1 MDSHFQGRSCG
12 RSPAQARLPRSTRR
26 AVSLAAAL
34 LMGLSTG
41 GTAYAQA
48 AQPAEWVKGRLVL
61 QTRAGLPDTELAAIL
76 KPHGGKSSRI
86 GKTDL
91 FVVDLPAGMSEQA
104 VLSQLEHNPHLKF
117 AELDA
122 IVKPA
127 FAPNDPY
134 FGSEWHLAT
143 IGAPLAWDRSQGTGV
158 VIAVL
163 DTGVDASHPDLA
175 ARIVPGW
182 NVYDNNSNTA
192 DVTGHG
198 TAVAGTAAAS
208 MNNGAGVAGVAGA
221 ARIMPMRICD
231 LSGNATGSNI
241 ARAITY
247 AADHGARVANISFG
261 GVPGNSTVQ
270 TAAQYM
276 KSKGGL
282 VVVAAGNNGINEN
295 ITPSTTMISVS
306 AVEKTDVKTT
316 WSSYGSFVTLAA
328 PGNTIWTTT
337 RGGGYGQ
344 WWGTSFASPVVAGTV
359 ALLMA
364 ARPDLPNTAIESLLT
379 STAVDLGTAGR
390 DIYYGYG
397 RVNAAAAVSAAV
409 AGSGTSTTSDTQA
422 PAVAITAPTGGASVS
437 GVVPVNIS
445 ASDNVGVTRVELR
458 VNGGTVATD
467 TSSPFAFSWDS
478 RTIANGSASLTAYAF
493 DAAGNSKASSAVA
506 VGVSNSAGSD
516 TSAPTVQIIGLAN
529 GARVSGTVAINVSAS
544 DNAGA
549 AGITQTLYVDGGL
562 RATGT
567 GASLSYSWNTT
578 PIPPGNHTIKAVGR
592 DAAGNQTATT
602 IWVTR

>member
-1 MDSHFQGRSCG
+1 MGSTFTGRNNGRSSG
-12 RSPAQARLPRSTRR
+12 KTRLFSTRH
-26 AVSLAAAL
+26 AVCLAAT
-34 LMGLSTG
+34 LMMGISTWD
-41 GTAYAQA
+41 TAQA
-48 AQPAEWVKGRLVL
+48 AQPSEWVKGRLVV
-61 QTRAGLPDTELAAIL
+61 QTRAGLPDTELAEIL
-76 KPHGGKSSRI
+76 KPHGGKSRRI

-91 FVVDLPAGMSEQA
+91 FIIDLPPGMSEQA

-127 FAPNDPY
+127 FVPNDPY
-134 FGSEWHLAT
+134 LGSEWHLT
-143 IGAPLAWDRSQGTGV
+143 KIGAATAWDRSQGTGV

-163 DTGVDASHPDLA
+163 DTGVDATHPDLA

-192 DVTGHG
+192 DVIGHG

-208 MNNGAGVAGVAGA
+208 MNNSTGVAGVAGA

-231 LSGNATGSNI
+231 LSGNATGSAI
-241 ARAITY
+241 AQALTY

-306 AVEKTDVKTT
+306 AVESTDVKAT
-316 WSSYGSFVTLAA
+316 WSSYGNFVTVAA

-344 WWGTSFASPVVAGTV
+344 WWGTSFASPVAAGTV
-359 ALLMA
+359 ALMMA
-364 ARPDLPNTAIESLLT
+364 ARPDLPNTTIESLLE

-397 RVNAAAAVSAAV
+397 RVNAAAAVNAAV
-409 AGSGTSTTSDTQA
+409 AATTTASDTQA
-422 PAVAITAPTGGASVS
+422 PSVAITAPTGGASVS
-437 GVVPVNIS
+437 GVVAVNVS

-458 VNGGTVATD
+458 VNGNTVATD

-478 RTIANGSASLTAYAF
+478 RTVANGSASLVAYAF
-493 DAAGNSKASSAVA
+493 DAAGNSKASSAVS
-506 VGVSNSAGSD
+506 VGVSNAVVAD
-516 TSAPTVQIIGLAN
+516 TTAPTVLITSPTASAQ
-529 GARVSGTVAINVSAS
+529 VSGTVSVNVSAS

-549 AGITQTLYVDGGL
+549 AGITQSLYIDGGL

-567 GASLSYSWNTT
+567 GANLSYSWNTHKVSR
-578 PIPPGNHTIKAVGR
+578 GSHTIQAVAR
-592 DAAGNQTATT
+592 DAAGNTT
-602 IWVTR
+602 SRTETVQH

>member
-1 MDSHFQGRSCG
+1 MGSTFTGRNSGRSFG
-12 RSPAQARLPRSTRR
+12 KTRLVSTRH
-26 AVSLAAAL
+26 AVCLAAT
-34 LMGLSTG
+34 LMMGISTWD
-41 GTAYAQA
+41 TAQA
-48 AQPAEWVKGRLVL
+48 AQPSEWVKGRLVV
-61 QTRAGLPDTELAAIL
+61 QTRAGLPDAELAEVL
-76 KPHGGKSSRI
+76 KPHGGKSRRI

-91 FVVDLPAGMSEQA
+91 FIIDLPSGMSEQA
-104 VLSQLEHNPHLKF
+104 VLSQLEHHPYLKF

-127 FAPNDPY
+127 FVPNDPY
-134 FGSEWHLAT
+134 LGSEWHLAT
-143 IGAPLAWDRSQGTGV
+143 IGATAAWDRSQGTGV

-163 DTGVDASHPDLA
+163 DTGVDATHPDLA

-208 MNNGAGVAGVAGA
+208 MNNSAGVAGVAGA

-231 LSGNATGSNI
+231 LSGNATGSSI
-241 ARAITY
+241 AQALTY

-276 KSKGGL
+276 KNKGGL
-282 VVVAAGNNGINEN
+282 VVVAAGNNGVNEN

-306 AVEKTDVKTT
+306 AVEQTDVKTT
-316 WSSYGSFVTLAA
+316 WSSYGSFVTVAA

-344 WWGTSFASPVVAGTV
+344 WWGTSFASPVAAGTL
-359 ALLMA
+359 ALMMA
-364 ARPDLPNTAIESLLT
+364 ARPDLPNTTIESLLA
-379 STAVDLGTAGR
+379 STAVDLGAAGR

-397 RVNAAAAVSAAV
+397 RVNASAAV
-409 AGSGTSTTSDTQA
+409 NAAVAATASDTQA
-422 PAVAITAPTGGASVS
+422 PSVAITSPTGGSSVG
-437 GVVPVNIS
+437 GVVAVNVS

-458 VNGGTVATD
+458 ANGNTVATD

-478 RTIANGSASLTAYAF
+478 RTVANGSASLVAYAF
-493 DAAGNSKASSAVA
+493 DAAGNSKASSAVS
-506 VGVSNSAGSD
+506 VGVSNTVVAD
-516 TSAPTVQIIGLAN
+516 TTAPTVQITNPAS
-529 GARVSGTVAINVSAS
+529 GAQVSGMVSVNVSAS

-549 AGITQTLYVDGGL
+549 AGITQSLYIDGGL

-567 GASLSYSWNTT
+567 GGSLSYNWNSRKVS
-578 PIPPGNHTIKAVGR
+578 PGSHTIQAIAR
-592 DAAGNQTATT
+592 DAAGNQTTT
-602 IWVTR
+602 TVQVSK